1 MTMQYTTIVT
11 LNIIIRKDANNHTF
25 FGVFF
30 GNKLGYIIEYPTK
43 KFFDDMHKH
52 HMKGAYENLSDYTE
66 K

>member
-11 LNIIIRKDANNHTF
+11 LNIITRKDADSHTF

-30 GNKLGYIIEYPTK
+30 GNKLGYTIEYPTK
-43 KFFDDMHKH
+43 KFFDDMHKQ
-52 HMKGAYENLSDYTE
+52 HMKGAYESLSDYIE